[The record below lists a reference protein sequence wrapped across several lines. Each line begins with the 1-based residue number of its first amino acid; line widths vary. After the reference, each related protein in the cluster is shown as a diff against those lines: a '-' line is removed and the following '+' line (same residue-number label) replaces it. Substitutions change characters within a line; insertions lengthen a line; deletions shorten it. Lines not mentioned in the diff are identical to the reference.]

1 MKTFK
6 DLEFQTISD
15 SFYNGV
21 TSRIHFENGFGASV
35 VKHDFSYGGKRGL
48 YELAV
53 LFDNELHYDNPVA
66 MGDVRGYLTEE
77 VVTELLLQI
86 QKL

>member
-6 DLEFQTISD
+6 DLEFKELD

-21 TSRIHFENGFGASV
+21 QCIVNFKNGYGASI
-35 VKHDFSYGGKRGL
+35 VKHDYSYGGKEGL

-53 LFDNELHYDNPVA
+53 LKSDGIVYDTPITD
-66 MGDVRGYLTEE
+66 DVLGYLTTNE
-77 VVTELLLQI
+77 VTEILIKI
-86 QKL
+86 QQL

>member
-35 VKHDFSYGGKRGL
+35 VKHDFSYGGKITPLTVQSVSMSR
-48 YELAV
+48 
-53 LFDNELHYDNPVA
+53 LF
-66 MGDVRGYLTEE
+66 
-77 VVTELLLQI
+77 
-86 QKL
+86 